1 MKKISLILAILL
13 LSLALTSC
21 SQQQVPKINAEVEIA
36 DQSISNGKVI
46 IDKAS
51 IPEKGWVAV
60 HELGKE
66 TFAGYE
72 PGKVLGWAAIEGA
85 NANVEVAI
93 APSSSQRI
101 IIVIHPDKGQIG
113 TFEFPGADA
122 EVYTEN
128 DKRIMTIFNVVK

>member
-13 LSLALTSC
+13 LSLTFAGC
-21 SQQQVPKINAEVEIA
+21 SKQQASKVSAEVEIA
-36 DQSISNGKVI
+36 DQSISAGKVI

-66 TFAGYE
+66 VFSGYE

-85 NANVEVAI
+85 NTNVEVAI
-93 APSSSQRI
+93 GPTASKRI
-101 IIVIHPDKGQIG
+101 MVVVHSDKGQIG
-113 TFEFPGADA
+113 VFEFPGADA
-122 EVYTEN
+122 EVYIEN
-128 DKRIMTIFNVVK
+128 DKRIMTIFNVAK